1 MPRRARKSRRR
12 ALSVRSM
19 PTPSSARSRVPAAR
33 DTLVPFRR
41 YHSCRRVTMTT
52 VTMLTSQPAV
62 LLRRVLI
69 SIALFAAVG
78 SQPASADDAVTS
90 PAAILNDPAAPDAGN
105 PKDALTID
113 TFFDYNCP
121 FCKKAEPNLERLVK
135 AQGKIS

>member
-33 DTLVPFRR
+33 DTPIPLRR
-41 YHSCRRVTMTT
+41 YHPFRRVTMTA

-62 LLRRVLI
+62 LLRRILI

-78 SQPASADDAVTS
+78 SQPARAEDADTTRD
-90 PAAILNDPAAPDAGN
+90 AILNDPPAPIAGN
-105 PKDALTID
+105 PERDVPIGP
-113 TFFDYNCP
+113 FFHSNLP
-121 FCKKAEPNLERLVK
+121 FSTNPNPHPTPILNP
-135 AQGKIS
+135 